1 MTVRD
6 TIVAQQWASRIL
18 VAVDD
23 SENASR
29 AANVA
34 VTLAKKFGAELLICH
49 AIPMPSSSFGTI
61 DTKSIYFDA
70 ARKNAKALLH
80 ENIKLAETEGVKASE
95 LLIEGLSSVVEAI
108 VITASNRDADL
119 IVIGTRG
126 QSGFK
131 KLLMGSVSSGVL
143 NHAQCS
149 VLVVR

>member
-70 ARKNAKALLH
+70 ARKNAKRFYMKTSNSL
-80 ENIKLAETEGVKASE
+80 KLKAS
-95 LLIEGLSSVVEAI
+95 
-108 VITASNRDADL
+108 
-119 IVIGTRG
+119 
-126 QSGFK
+126 
-131 KLLMGSVSSGVL
+131 KLLS
-143 NHAQCS
+143 C
-149 VLVVR
+149 